1 MKFTCY
7 FILTLCVAFPNLNS
21 LYAQDSAQSCK
32 VESKNLAGT
41 YTGECK
47 NGFANGKGE
56 ASGFQH
62 YIGSFKR
69 GLPDGKGVYNY
80 SDTVFYSG
88 KFQDGIREGK
98 GEIHYLRKGMPD
110 SVVKGY
116 WSGDEYRGDR
126 YITYKFDGQAKFDM
140 FEFNPTSESGNTVT
154 IEIQTTTGR
163 PDGGAVNFAGSSG
176 YILTL
181 NELISTNG
189 DRIQKVSNFTSSQK
203 SSVTY
208 EITKFPASLYAVLSN
223 GQGVSIE
230 LYKAATWKIWFYVN
244 K

>member
-1 MKFTCY
+1 MKFTY
-7 FILTLCVAFPNLNS
+7 AFILTFCVVLLNLNT
-21 LYAQDSAQSCK
+21 LYAQDSVQSCK
-32 VESKNLAGT
+32 VKSKNLEGK

-56 ASGFQH
+56 ASGYQH
-62 YIGSFKR
+62 YVGAFTN
-69 GLPDGKGVYNY
+69 GWPDGKGVYNY
-80 SDTVFYSG
+80 SDSVYYSG

-98 GEIHYLRKGMPD
+98 GEMHYLRKGMPD
-110 SVVKGY
+110 SIVKGY

-140 FEFNPTSESGNTVT
+140 FEFNPTSGSGNTVT

-163 PDGGAVNFAGSSG
+163 PDGGAVNFSASSG
-176 YILTL
+176 YVLTL
-181 NELISTNG
+181 SELVSING

-208 EITKFPASLYAVLSN
+208 EITKFPANLLAVLSN
-223 GQGVSIE
+223 GQNVSIE